1 MGIWPHRKG
10 PCENH
15 FPWLPSFPMLNFDG
29 GFEEMLL
36 LSLLGKLFI
45 LTHISQ
51 GGQAR
56 FKPDLRC
63 KYADMADHFC
73 WRFWGS

>member
-15 FPWLPSFPMLNFDG
+15 FAWLPSFPMLNFDG
-29 GFEEMLL
+29 GFEELLL
-36 LSLLGKLFI
+36 LSLVGKMFI

-51 GGQAR
+51 GSQAR
-56 FKPDLRC
+56 FKPDLRL
-63 KYADMADHFC
+63 KYADIADHFC